1 LSGYRDPDRRVRKGI
16 PMSDGDR
23 KRLAA
28 RLREAREA
36 AGLSQEDVAQTLGLP
51 RPAISQIE
59 NGHRRVE
66 ALELARLAK
75 LYGRPLSAFAYD
87 EPAGAKRIEAL
98 NRTAAALS
106 EKDRAE
112 VLRFAEFLRQKS
124 EEGGKKR

>member
-1 LSGYRDPDRRVRKGI
+1 MTD
-16 PMSDGDR
+16 DGR
-23 KRLAA
+23 KRLAE

-36 AGLSQEDVAQTLGLP
+36 AGLSQEDVAQKLSMP

-75 LYGRPLSAFAYD
+75 LYGRPLGFFAD
-87 EPAGAKRIEAL
+87 EEPVGARRLDAL
-98 NRTAAALS
+98 NRAAAALS

-112 VLRFAEFLRQKS
+112 VLRFAEFLRQKADD
-124 EEGGKKR
+124 GGKRR

>member
-1 LSGYRDPDRRVRKGI
+1 
-16 PMSDGDR
+16 MTDGAR
-23 KRLAA
+23 KRLAE

-36 AGLSQEDVAQTLGLP
+36 AGLSQEDVAQKLSLP

-75 LYGRPLSAFAYD
+75 LYGRSLSFFAEE
-87 EPAGAKRIEAL
+87 EPVGAKRLDAL
-98 NRTAAALS
+98 HRTTAELS

-112 VLRFAEFLRQKS
+112 VLRFAEFLRQKADD
-124 EEGGKKR
+124 GGKRR

>member
-1 LSGYRDPDRRVRKGI
+1 MTDDGRKQ
-16 PMSDGDR
+16 
-23 KRLAA
+23 LAE

-36 AGLSQEDVAQTLGLP
+36 AGLSQGDVAQKLSMP

-75 LYGRPLSAFAYD
+75 LYGRPLGFFAD
-87 EPAGAKRIEAL
+87 EEPVGARRLDAL

-112 VLRFAEFLRQKS
+112 VLRFAEFLRQRADD
-124 EEGGKKR
+124 GGKRR